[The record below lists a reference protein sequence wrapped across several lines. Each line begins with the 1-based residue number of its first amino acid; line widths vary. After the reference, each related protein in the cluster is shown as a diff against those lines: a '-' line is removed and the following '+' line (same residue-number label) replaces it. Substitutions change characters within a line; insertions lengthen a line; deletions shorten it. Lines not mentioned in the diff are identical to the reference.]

1 MKLVKDKWELTK
13 LNQICDLLNGY
24 AFKNSDYVAH
34 SNTLNLRMSNIK
46 TNGGFDIEYEQRFLP
61 DDFVNK
67 YPKFIVKDGDLVIAM
82 TDMANDPKILG
93 IPTIVKN
100 PRTYN
105 LLLNQRV
112 GKIIDIKIDKISLD
126 YLIFYLSK
134 PEVRD
139 YYKSISKKGVQIN
152 ISKQDILSCDVIL
165 PPLEEQKKIA
175 TLFQSIETAMEQ
187 VDGQEK
193 NLHQL
198 KHKLLRDLFS
208 EKQEFGNHLKFK
220 DFETVKF
227 EKIAINISERVEPKK
242 TELTTYVGLE
252 HLDADNLKIERTG
265 TPDDVIGTKLKIY
278 KGDII
283 FGKRRAY
290 LRKVAVSHFDGIA
303 SAHSMILRANE
314 KNIEKDFLP
323 YFMQSDT
330 FMSRAV
336 QISEGSL
343 SPTIKNKTLAVQEF
357 ILPKKEKQKELIT
370 VFKQFDTTM
379 EQLKQ
384 QRTTLK
390 NLKQKLLNEILG

>member
-1 MKLVKDKWELTK
+1 MKLTKEKWETVLIE
-13 LNQICDLLNGY
+13 NICEDIFAGGDVP
-24 AFKNSDYVAH
+24 KNSFSKIPTAEYNIPIYSNGIENFGLHGFTNISRIAKPCLTISARGTIGNVIVRKEPFFPVVRLIVVVPDSKKADVDYL
-34 SNTLNLRMSNIK
+34 NYTLNLHNFFSVGTSIPQLTVPM
-46 TNGGFDIEYEQRFLP
+46 
-61 DDFVNK
+61 
-67 YPKFIVKDGDLVIAM
+67 VKPIS
-82 TDMANDPKILG
+82 
-93 IPTIVKN
+93 IP
-100 PRTYN
+100 
-105 LLLNQRV
+105 
-112 GKIIDIKIDKISLD
+112 
-126 YLIFYLSK
+126 
-134 PEVRD
+134 
-139 YYKSISKKGVQIN
+139 
-152 ISKQDILSCDVIL
+152 L
-165 PPLEEQKKIA
+165 PPLEEQKQIA
-175 TLFQSIETAMEQ
+175 ALFQSIETVMEQ

-198 KHKLLRDLFS
+198 KHKLLKDLFS
-208 EKQEFGNHLKFK
+208 EKQEFGNHLKAK

-242 TELTTYVGLE
+242 TELATYVGLE

-357 ILPKKEKQKELIT
+357 ILPKKEKQKELIS
-370 VFKQFDTTM
+370 VFKQFDTTI

-384 QRTTLK
+384 QKTTLK